1 MDRGSFRRWVGLA
14 MLAALTGCAAAPEPP
29 VPIAAPATQAA
40 PPQLKQSLDRA
51 ALLADPHAIGVLAG
65 GNPQFAV
72 RIVCVAVTAHPNRAA
87 DIAAAAAAAEPDQ
100 APALAAAA
108 ATANPAAAAEI
119 ARKTAAAVPEAGP
132 AIGAAILDALLP
144 DERLV
149 MARQIEAGLHDALP
163 LSVDDWALAASD
175 KR

>member
-1 MDRGSFRRWVGLA
+1 MHRSGISRWAGLVGLMA
-14 MLAALTGCAAAPEPP
+14 LAGCAAPAPI
-29 VPIAAPATQAA
+29 VPIAAPANQPA
-40 PPQLKQSLDRA
+40 PPQLGQSLDRA
-51 ALLADPHAIGVLAG
+51 ALLADPRAIGALAG

-72 RIVCVAVTAHPNRAA
+72 RIVGVAVTAHPARAA
-87 DIAAAAAAAEPDQ
+87 EIAAAAAAAEPDQ

-149 MARQIEAGLHDALP
+149 MGQQIEAGLHAALP